1 MTVIAILKASSVEKC
16 IDVTSNVTA
25 GGALSRSH
33 IVLPSQYS

>member
-25 GGALSRSH
+25 GGEHSH
-33 IVLPSQYS
+33 AVLPSQYN